1 MARRVFQKP
10 NSQQFNKL
18 RRQLSSASNEE
29 EVRLA
34 WVRSLEVSLGITF
47 AAERG
52 NRDLSYNN
60 VVIEFKG
67 PGKFN
72 GKTTSSAFQEAVHKR
87 LLPYILRTAEEEH
100 INESDYIGPNT
111 WFGVHRRRRRSL
123 SAMATCP

>member
-34 WVRSLEVSLGITF
+34 WVRSLEASLGITF

-52 NRDLSYNN
+52 NRDLS
-60 VVIEFKG
+60 G
-67 PGKFN
+67 QLSG
-72 GKTTSSAFQEAVHKR
+72 
-87 LLPYILRTAEEEH
+87 LPACSNR
-100 INESDYIGPNT
+100 D
-111 WFGVHRRRRRSL
+111 
-123 SAMATCP
+123 